1 MFLAGVP
8 EGAIVISLVV
18 FAQLGEATGPCAAP
32 LGEVERMGEVER
44 VGVPVPEDVVE
55 LKEDDWN
62 GPGVC
67 FGGDGGAC
75 LD

>member
-8 EGAIVISLVV
+8 EGAIVISLLV

-55 LKEDDWN
+55 LKEEDDWLL
-62 GPGVC
+62 
-67 FGGDGGAC
+67 FLGGDAGAC

>member
-32 LGEVERMGEVER
+32 LGEVER

-67 FGGDGGAC
+67 FGGDGGTC